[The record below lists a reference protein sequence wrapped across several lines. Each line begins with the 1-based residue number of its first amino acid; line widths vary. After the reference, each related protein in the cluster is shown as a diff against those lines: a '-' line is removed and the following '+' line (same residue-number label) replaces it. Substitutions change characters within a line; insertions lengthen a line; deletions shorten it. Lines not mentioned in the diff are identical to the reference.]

1 MGMAIRLEVILYIRE
16 SLFSI
21 LRWLSLCQC
30 RDCIMSV
37 TRSLSIVMFDP
48 SGSSTL
54 DRFNFRDIGISEWT
68 PNCGAIL

>member
-48 SGSSTL
+48 SGSLSMK
-54 DRFNFRDIGISEWT
+54 N
-68 PNCGAIL
+68 